1 MREDRRRAGMGLL
14 AAAAVSLLAGIAVYQ
29 VMGFTYTIADDII
42 MRDIASGAFTGKPDG
57 HLIFIRY
64 AMGFCISRLYLL
76 NGSVDWYGF
85 FIAGSL
91 FLGLAAVLYRGL
103 AADKS
108 LLWKAVYTAFSL
120 CLFGIAVL
128 YHAACFE
135 WTISAAVLGGSALYL
150 YAAPFEKAGIG
161 KLVDHV
167 LIWVLLILTFG
178 IRYDVFFM
186 VLPGFGAVFLWR
198 FFEWKE
204 KNFRIRLREL
214 ILPAAVFLSVGL
226 VALIEGLVYRSPEWK
241 EYQEFN
247 MARSEVYDYSGV
259 LLYEE
264 NPGFFDELGL
274 DEHDV
279 RNLRHYALYFVEG
292 MDTEMMERISQE
304 AWRQTFGGKGKK
316 ERIWDGICLVAKEMT
331 SPKYF
336 SVSIPFLGFLFCALV
351 LAFRRQKG
359 LLLLLALFLGIEGV
373 LWLYLGVRGRLPERV
388 VFSMYLVMLLA
399 AAGLFYRLYQAEE
412 RESKNSSGK
421 QKRLLLTGALA
432 VCFAGAVFQCRTA
445 LRDSSKEP
453 SNYQLFKDGCK
464 NDTDRIYFIESFI
477 AEPLG
482 GAVVTT
488 HGDFRMNRCLT
499 LGDWYSFSPIDR
511 ERFEVYGMEDVE
523 EAILNDPNV
532 YLVLRDT
539 EDTGFYGTYFAH
551 KYPDVKLVR
560 RDKRVIDGR
569 DYYLYQAQR

>member
-1 MREDRRRAGMGLL
+1 MREDRRRTGIGLL
-14 AAAAVSLLAGIAVYQ
+14 AAAAVSLLAGIAVYH

-57 HLIFIRY
+57 HLIFVQY
-64 AMGFCISRLYLL
+64 ALGFCISRLYLL
-76 NGSVDWYGF
+76 SGSVDWYGF

-108 LLWKAVYTAFSL
+108 LLWKGVYTAFSL
-120 CLFGIAVL
+120 CLFGTAVL
-128 YHAACFE
+128 YHAVCFE
-135 WTISAAVLGGSALYL
+135 WTISAAMLGACALYL
-150 YAAPFEKAGIG
+150 YITCPDEAGIRRFADG
-161 KLVDHV
+161 VFICILLV
-167 LIWVLLILTFG
+167 LTFS

-186 VLPGFGAVFLWR
+186 VLPGFGVVFLWR
-198 FFEWKE
+198 FFQWKE
-204 KNFRIRLREL
+204 KKFRCRLREL
-214 ILPAAVFLSVGL
+214 ILPGAVFGAVGL
-226 VALIEGLVYRSPEWK
+226 VALIEGVVYRSPEWK
-241 EYQEFN
+241 AYQEFN

-316 ERIWDGICLVAKEMT
+316 ERIWDGICLAAREMT
-331 SPKYF
+331 SPKYMP
-336 SVSIPFLGFLFCALV
+336 VSIPFLVFLLLALM

-359 LLLLLALFLGIEGV
+359 LLLPLILFLGIEGV

-388 VFSMYLVMLLA
+388 VSAMYLVMLLA
-399 AAGLFYRLYQAEE
+399 VLGLVYRLCQAEE
-412 RESKNSSGK
+412 QKSGDSSGK
-421 QKRLLLTGALA
+421 QRRALLMGALA
-432 VCFAGAVFQCRTA
+432 VCFAGAVFQCRA
-445 LRDSSKEP
+445 AFRDSSKEP

-488 HGDFRMNRCLT
+488 QGDFRMNRCLT

-511 ERFEVYGMEDVE
+511 ERFEVYGIEDVE
-523 EAILNDPNV
+523 EAVLNNPNV